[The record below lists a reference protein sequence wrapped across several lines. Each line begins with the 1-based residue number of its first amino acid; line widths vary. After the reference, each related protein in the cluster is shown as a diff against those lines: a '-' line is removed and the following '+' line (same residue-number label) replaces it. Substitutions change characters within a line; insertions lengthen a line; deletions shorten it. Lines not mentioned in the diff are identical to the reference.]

1 MHRRAGWLFG
11 RIARSHATHVAAAC
25 LLVERN
31 RRSALAESSTL
42 GAERVANLAAPR
54 LRRTSSLAPQVLIAD
69 RSIEDDYI
77 LGPPLGSGTYAV
89 VRQGTN
95 RRTGKLVA
103 VKQVPKTKQHT
114 ASILHEVSVL
124 QRVSMHTCISELEGC
139 YESED
144 SFYIVM
150 EYVGGGELF
159 DHLCKHGA
167 YSERDAARLLQASG
181 VPVYTVHISHAHYM
195 CTCVRT
201 LYTALHA
208 CRMGYVARNAAR
220 APPQEI
226 GGAVA
231 LLHAQGLCHADIK
244 PENLLL
250 TGEPSR
256 AGGQGVKLVDFGLSC
271 EFVAADGGELERTV
285 RVSVRV
291 RLRLRLRVRVRV
303 RVRVS

>member
-1 MHRRAGWLFG
+1 MLRRYCVRFTSHASTALARVTRRPEMHRRAGWLLG

-31 RRSALAESSTL
+31 RRSALAESTTP

-69 RSIEDDYI
+69 RSVEDDYI

-139 YESED
+139 ISNQQD
-144 SFYIVM
+144 MRGAHSKDTFKFYISKAVM
-150 EYVGGGELF
+150 INSKDY
-159 DHLCKHGA
+159 K
-167 YSERDAARLLQASG
+167 
-181 VPVYTVHISHAHYM
+181 PN
-195 CTCVRT
+195 
-201 LYTALHA
+201 
-208 CRMGYVARNAAR
+208 YVARFPYTNIERWFKSRYQFSPHVSRLFNHTAA
-220 APPQEI
+220 
-226 GGAVA
+226 
-231 LLHAQGLCHADIK
+231 
-244 PENLLL
+244 
-250 TGEPSR
+250 
-256 AGGQGVKLVDFGLSC
+256 
-271 EFVAADGGELERTV
+271 
-285 RVSVRV
+285 
-291 RLRLRLRVRVRV
+291 
-303 RVRVS
+303 

>member
-1 MHRRAGWLFG
+1 MHRRAGWLLG

-31 RRSALAESSTL
+31 RRSALAESSTP

-69 RSIEDDYI
+69 RRIEDDYI

-139 YESED
+139 YEGED

-181 VPVYTVHISHAHYM
+181 VPVYAHVHCM
-195 CTCVRT
+195 CTCMRT
-201 LYTALHA
+201 LHTALHA
-208 CRMGYVARNAAR
+208 CRNHGLRSAHQRCALHAYRTCTAAGDRRRGGAAAR
-220 APPQEI
+220 AGPLPRRHQAREHDAH
-226 GGAVA
+226 GGRPRQA
-231 LLHAQGLCHADIK
+231 
-244 PENLLL
+244 
-250 TGEPSR
+250 R
-256 AGGQGVKLVDFGLSC
+256 
-271 EFVAADGGELERTV
+271 
-285 RVSVRV
+285 
-291 RLRLRLRVRVRV
+291 RLRPLVRIR
-303 RVRVS
+303 

>member
-31 RRSALAESSTL
+31 RRSALAESSMP

-181 VPVYTVHISHAHYM
+181 VTVYAHAH
-195 CTCVRT
+195 CAC
-201 LYTALHA
+201 ALACAYFTRRCMHA
-208 CRMGYVARNAAR
+208 AWA
-220 APPQEI
+220 
-226 GGAVA
+226 
-231 LLHAQGLCHADIK
+231 
-244 PENLLL
+244 
-250 TGEPSR
+250 T
-256 AGGQGVKLVDFGLSC
+256 
-271 EFVAADGGELERTV
+271 
-285 RVSVRV
+285 
-291 RLRLRLRVRVRV
+291 
-303 RVRVS
+303 

>member
-1 MHRRAGWLFG
+1 MHRRAGWLLG

-31 RRSALAESSTL
+31 RRSSLAESSTL

-69 RSIEDDYI
+69 RRIEDDYI

-139 YESED
+139 YEGED

-181 VPVYTVHISHAHYM
+181 VTVYLRTCTACALACAHFTRRCM
-195 CTCVRT
+195 
-201 LYTALHA
+201 H
-208 CRMGYVARNAAR
+208 AAR
-220 APPQEI
+220 SPPMPHVHHRRRSAARWRCCTRR
-226 GGAVA
+226 GCATRTSSRRT
-231 LLHAQGLCHADIK
+231 CS
-244 PENLLL
+244 
-250 TGEPSR
+250 SR
-256 AGGQGVKLVDFGLSC
+256 ASPPGR
-271 EFVAADGGELERTV
+271 AAR
-285 RVSVRV
+285 
-291 RLRLRLRVRVRV
+291 
-303 RVRVS
+303 